1 MLASLLALDGNILL
15 WIQAVVR
22 QAFLTPVVSFYTKLG
37 DAGLMWIA
45 LCVIL
50 LIFPKTR
57 RAGLA
62 GAMALVLSLLCT
74 NVILKNLFSR
84 TRPWLVVEGLTALV
98 AEHDPNSFP
107 SGHTSASFAAATA
120 LYRHVPKKW
129 GVLALVAAGV
139 MGLSRLYVG
148 VHFPSDVIVGVGVGC
163 FCGWA
168 AVRLLK
174 LLERKVNLSKIL
186 PTDAQ

>member
-1 MLASLLALDGNILL
+1 MLDALLTLDGNILL
-15 WIQAVVR
+15 WIQAFIR
-22 QAFLTPVVSFYTKLG
+22 QVFLTPIVSFYTKLG
-37 DAGLMWIA
+37 DAGMMWIA
-45 LCVIL
+45 ACVIL

-57 RAGLA
+57 RAGFA
-62 GAMALVLSLLCT
+62 GAMALILSLLCT
-74 NVILKNLFSR
+74 NVVLKNLFSR
-84 TRPWLVVEGLTALV
+84 ARPWLVVEGLTALV

-120 LYRHVPKKW
+120 LYRCVPKKW
-129 GVLALVAAGV
+129 GVLALVAAAL

-148 VHFPSDVIVGVGVGC
+148 VHFPSDVIAGILVGC

-174 LLERKVNLSKIL
+174 LVEHKTKLGKIF
-186 PTDAQ
+186 PTDPQ

>member
-1 MLASLLALDGNILL
+1 MIDTLLALDGNLLL
-15 WIQAVVR
+15 WIQTFLR
-22 QAFLTPVVSFYTKLG
+22 QGFLNPIVSFYTKLG

-45 LCVIL
+45 LCVVL
-50 LIFPKTR
+50 LIIPKTR

-62 GAMALVLSLLCT
+62 GAIALVLSLLCT
-74 NVILKNLFSR
+74 NVVLKNLFTR

-107 SGHTSASFAAATA
+107 SGHTSASFAAAAA
-120 LYRHVPKKW
+120 LYRCVPKKW
-129 GVLALVAAGV
+129 GVLALVAAAL

-148 VHFPSDVIVGVGVGC
+148 VHFPSDVIAGVLVGC

-174 LLERKVNLSKIL
+174 LLEQKTPVGKLL
-186 PTDAQ
+186 PPNEQ